1 MQKYVESALLDRLLP
16 NYPEIGHQ
24 IWRFFQI
31 CRFKPSLFRP
41 LHADVGLKRASVG
54 AMADQM
60 IKGFMMIRRSVLFG
74 LLAVT
79 AAACSAPTAAIGPD
93 GLPVAQV
100 YRITQADAENIPF
113 RMLDGLNALRQAA
126 GEQPV
131 GLNAQLNAAAATH
144 SRDMSVQNRP
154 WHFGSDGSS
163 PLERLRRVGY
173 TGRLTG
179 EAISETYET
188 EIETLGAWMRQPNT
202 RNVLL
207 DPDANQMGFAWFQE
221 SNGKIWWTLVL
232 ADGTRQAIVAAANPV
247 PLQDRMGQ
255 R

>member
-1 MQKYVESALLDRLLP
+1 ML
-16 NYPEIGHQ
+16 
-24 IWRFFQI
+24 
-31 CRFKPSLFRP
+31 
-41 LHADVGLKRASVG
+41 
-54 AMADQM
+54 
-60 IKGFMMIRRSVLFG
+60 RRSVLFG
-74 LLAVT
+74 LLSVA
-79 AAACSAPTAAIGPD
+79 AAACSTPPAAIGPD
-93 GLPVAQV
+93 GLPVSQV
-100 YRITQADAENIPF
+100 YRITQADAANIPF

-126 GEQPV
+126 GAQPV
-131 GLNAQLNAAAATH
+131 SLNAQLNAAAATH

-188 EIETLGAWMRQPNT
+188 ELETLAAWMRQTST
-202 RNVLL
+202 RDVLL

-221 SNGKIWWTLVL
+221 NNGKIWWTLVM
-232 ADGTRQAIVAAANPV
+232 ADGTRQAIIAAANPV
-247 PLQDRMGQ
+247 PLQDRMGE